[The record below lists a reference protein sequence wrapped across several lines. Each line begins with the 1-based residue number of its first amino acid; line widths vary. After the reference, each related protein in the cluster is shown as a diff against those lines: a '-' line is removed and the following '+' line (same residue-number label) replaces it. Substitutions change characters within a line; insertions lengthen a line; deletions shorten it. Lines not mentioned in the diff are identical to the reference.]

1 MSSAARE
8 RERVYIVKT
17 TMVERSFYDPVRLAQ
32 EFGVTTA
39 DEVVELYELHN
50 GSPYGD
56 ELFPGDASPEFY
68 VELEE
73 RWDDE

>member
-1 MSSAARE
+1 MNAAQE
-8 RERVYIVKT
+8 RERVYIIKT

-56 ELFPGDASPEFY
+56 DLFPGDASPEFY